1 MEIIPACRSIN
12 NTNNID
18 ILVNMSH
25 ELLLL
30 LHDHRKG
37 FKFSTNKEETYFNN
51 LELILIDYYQ
61 TSMTFSDLHNVSL
74 KTMDRLFATCSTAF
88 QYELFVYILN
98 KYLLN
103 EAKEKNI

>member
-1 MEIIPACRSIN
+1 MKLLEIIPACRN
-12 NTNNID
+12 VTNASNID

-30 LHDHRKG
+30 LHDNRKSL
-37 FKFSTNKEETYFNN
+37 KFASSKEEAYFNN

-74 KTMDRLFATCSTAF
+74 KTMDRLFAICSTPF
-88 QYELFVYILN
+88 QY
-98 KYLLN
+98 
-103 EAKEKNI
+103 